1 MGCAPID
8 GAIAREQV
16 KRLLQSDV
24 LRGSEGQ
31 RRLLQYLAEKSLEGT
46 ACQLKEYIVGVE
58 ALGKP
63 ESYDPRQ
70 DPSVRILAGKLRLK
84 LEAYYRT
91 EGAAEPVRID
101 FPKGSFQLLFR
112 PAPET
117 ASATGEAGATRRW
130 RRWATALGAVLVVSI
145 AVAVWAGARL
155 IRLEGRV
162 GHARAWTAE
171 LEQIWGPFLTA
182 QRPVLLCLGVPLFVE
197 IRDTGMFRATSI
209 NDWPAMQD
217 SPLFAKISRLFPG
230 QARPMHTYTG
240 VGEAVGAF
248 EIGHLLGTHQQ
259 DIVVTRSNVLSWEE
273 LAGSNAIFLG
283 PPKFVA
289 HLKDIPLEQ
298 ELVVDS
304 DKDLIRNLRPRNGEP
319 QTLPDQVGS
328 DESVTHALISRLPN
342 LHGRGEVFIFASNFT
357 GGTLGAVQY
366 ATEPDYAA
374 DLVRRVRL
382 PSGKMPANYQ
392 IVVRVQLQK
401 LYPVKISYLFHHVL
415 KR

>member
-8 GAIAREQV
+8 GAIAREEV

-31 RRLLQYLAEKSLEGT
+31 RRLLQYLAEKSLDGT

-130 RRWATALGAVLVVSI
+130 RRLATALGAVLVVSI
-145 AVAVWAGARL
+145 AVAVWAGVRL
-155 IRLEGRV
+155 VRLEGRV
-162 GHARAWTAE
+162 GHVRAWTAE

-197 IRDTGMFRATSI
+197 IRDTGMFRATSV
-209 NDWPAMQD
+209 NDWPAMQN
-217 SPLFAKISRLFPG
+217 SPLFAQISRLFPG
-230 QARPMHTYTG
+230 QARPMYTYTG
-240 VGEAVGAF
+240 VGEAVG
-248 EIGHLLGTHQQ
+248 
-259 DIVVTRSNVLSWEE
+259 LSKSATCW
-273 LAGSNAIFLG
+273 A
-283 PPKFVA
+283 
-289 HLKDIPLEQ
+289 
-298 ELVVDS
+298 
-304 DKDLIRNLRPRNGEP
+304 R
-319 QTLPDQVGS
+319 
-328 DESVTHALISRLPN
+328 
-342 LHGRGEVFIFASNFT
+342 ASKT
-357 GGTLGAVQY
+357 
-366 ATEPDYAA
+366 
-374 DLVRRVRL
+374 
-382 PSGKMPANYQ
+382 SC
-392 IVVRVQLQK
+392 
-401 LYPVKISYLFHHVL
+401 
-415 KR
+415 